1 MTSTWIH
8 LLLLG
13 SLCSDVFPAPLDTPY
28 EEQDPELTGGYF
40 EGDMDVVLGRNG
52 LLPPARRW
60 PNATVTYKISQEF
73 DPPQVANIELAMK
86 IIERSSCIRFVH
98 AAKDAEDYL
107 HVITSTD
114 GCSSQV
120 GYEPGVRILRLI
132 PADLDV
138 RCFRLG
144 TLQHELLHT
153 LGFRHQQCSPDRD
166 EYVRILEE
174 NIIDVGRENNFDK
187 KSAAN
192 FDSYGQPYDY
202 GSIMH
207 YNAYAFSSNGLPTI
221 QALDPVGG
229 LLMGQ
234 RIKMSDVDI
243 NRLNK
248 MYNCTCSRK

>member
-13 SLCSDVFPAPLDTPY
+13 SLCSGVIPAPLDTPY
-28 EEQDPELTGGYF
+28 EEQDPELTAGYF

-52 LLPPARRW
+52 LLPPTRRW
-60 PNATVTYKISQEF
+60 PNAKVPYRISEEF
-73 DPPQVANIELAMK
+73 DPLQVAHIELAMK
-86 IIERSSCIRFVH
+86 IIERSSCIRFVR

-174 NIIDVGRENNFDK
+174 NIIDGKEKFFLKYDSSELENFD
-187 KSAAN
+187 
-192 FDSYGQPYDY
+192 QPYDY
-202 GSIMH
+202 ASILH
-207 YNAYAFSSNGLPTI
+207 YGPKAFPANGKPTI
-221 QALDPVGG
+221 EALSPEGQSQ
-229 LLMGQ
+229 LGQ
-234 RIKMSDVDI
+234 RLIMTEMDI
-243 NRLNK
+243 NRLNI
-248 MYNCTCSRK
+248 MYKCPSPL